1 MGQLFSKLV
10 YVLFGTREV
19 RVLLLGL
26 DNAGKTTILYKL
38 LEPDSSLK
46 HTPTVGFN
54 LETLKVHGLKMQCW
68 DLGGQDSIR
77 PYWRSYF
84 FNQEAIV
91 FVVDSTDKGR
101 MLTAKQEL
109 HAILTEPELQG
120 AVLLVLAN
128 KQDVPDAARVSEVSE
143 RLGLADLERT
153 WTIMGTSAERGEG
166 LQEAF
171 AWLAQRLK

>member
-1 MGQLFSKLV
+1 MGQLFSKLF
-10 YVLFGTREV
+10 YSFFGTREV
-19 RVLLLGL
+19 RILMLGL
-26 DNAGKTTILYKL
+26 DNAGKTTILYKMI
-38 LEPDSSLK
+38 EPDSHLK

-54 LETLKVHGLKMQCW
+54 LETLHIQGLKMQCW

-84 FNQEAIV
+84 FNQEAII

-101 MLTAKQEL
+101 MSTAKQEL
-109 HAILTEPELQG
+109 RAVLGEPELQN
-120 AVLLVLAN
+120 AILLVLAN
-128 KQDVPDAARVSEVSE
+128 KQDLPNAIRVSEVSE

-166 LQEAF
+166 LAEAF
-171 AWLAQRLK
+171 RWLAERLK